1 MEALIDGFMD
11 GVVADIDRG
20 ARDDAALVSSRQS
33 GASTNRGS
41 DKAPRNPSL
50 HRLRQL
56 ASREHAAR
64 RGTVDAVKS
73 RAKLRIGLPPRKPSM
88 TTRNTFARLI
98 ALGSLAALCA
108 TALPA
113 QRPIKV
119 FISVDMEGIGGV
131 VTADQLGPTGFEY
144 AKFREYMTAEALA
157 AIAGAREAGATEFV
171 VADAHGNMQNLL
183 IDRFPDGVTIIRGS
197 PRPLMMMEGI
207 DSSFSAAMF
216 IGYHSATTNARGVR
230 AHTISSAT
238 FAAVRLNGQP
248 MSESG
253 INAAIAGHFGV
264 PVVMV
269 SGDEQAVGE
278 VQAMLGSV
286 EGAVVKRSISFH
298 AAAVMTPEA
307 SQALIRAKAKAA
319 VLRLREFRPLPS
331 RGPFQLEL
339 TYKNYTPAEMM
350 SYLPGTERVDSHT
363 IRMRATSIVEISR
376 FLEFAISYRA
386 DLSP

>member
-1 MEALIDGFMD
+1 MD
-11 GVVADIDRG
+11 GVVEDIDRG

-33 GASTNRGS
+33 RASTNRGS

-56 ASREHAAR
+56 ARREHSAR
-64 RGTVDAVKS
+64 SGTVDAAQS
-73 RAKLRIGLPPRKPSM
+73 RTELRIGLPPRKPSM

-98 ALGSLAALCA
+98 ALGSLTALCA

-131 VTADQLGPTGFEY
+131 VTPDQLGPTGFEY

-216 IGYHSATTNARGVR
+216 IGYHSATTNPKGVR

-238 FAAVRLNGQP
+238 FAAVRINGRP
-248 MSESG
+248 TAESG
-253 INAAIAGHFGV
+253 LNAAIAGYFGV
-264 PVVMV
+264 PVSLI
-269 SGDEQAVGE
+269 SGDADAVAE
-278 VQAMLGSV
+278 MKALAPSV
-286 EGAVVKRSISFH
+286 EGAVVKQGISFH
-298 AAAVMTPEA
+298 AAATMPPEA
-307 SQALIRAKAKAA
+307 SQALIRTAA
-319 VLRLREFRPLPS
+319 RAAMGRLREMKPYVV
-331 RGPFQLEL
+331 RGPVQLEL

-350 SYLPGTERVDSHT
+350 AFLPGVERVDAHT
-363 IRMRATSIVEISR
+363 IRYNARTIIDVSKFMGFATG
-376 FLEFAISYRA
+376 YRA
-386 DLSP
+386 DLTP

>member
-1 MEALIDGFMD
+1 MPSRTAFAHLLAL
-11 GVVADIDRG
+11 
-20 ARDDAALVSSRQS
+20 S
-33 GASTNRGS
+33 
-41 DKAPRNPSL
+41 
-50 HRLRQL
+50 
-56 ASREHAAR
+56 
-64 RGTVDAVKS
+64 
-73 RAKLRIGLPPRKPSM
+73 
-88 TTRNTFARLI
+88 
-98 ALGSLAALCA
+98 ALGALCA

-197 PRPLMMMEGI
+197 PRPLMMMEGM

-253 INAAIAGHFGV
+253 INATIAGHFGV
-264 PVVMV
+264 PVVLV

-319 VLRLREFRPLPS
+319 VLRLREFRPLPA

-386 DLSP
+386 DLAP